1 MRHRMENEMTLSI
14 ETVHIDSL
22 KPAPWASSHLL
33 RPDERLLLQSLA
45 DWGWLQPLVVR
56 VEDRTIIDG
65 NLRWVVAKEQKPVI
79 AKVGDQVPVVW
90 VSCDEVDAMIM
101 HVRMN
106 RARGMVVA
114 TKLSALLK
122 WVIAS
127 NKYDRR
133 TVQNLLVM
141 TNEEYDV
148 LVEGYYL
155 KRKSIKEHNYSRGWV
170 PVEAPKPGTA
180 VAGDISFERPANR
193 DN

>member
-1 MRHRMENEMTLSI
+1 M
-14 ETVHIDSL
+14 
-22 KPAPWASSHLL
+22 
-33 RPDERLLLQSLA
+33 QSLA
-45 DWGWLQPLVVR
+45 DWGWLQPLIVR

-65 NLRWVVAKEQKPVI
+65 NLRWVIAKEQKPVM

-106 RARGMVVA
+106 RAKGMVVA

-141 TNEEYDV
+141 TNDEYEV

-180 VAGDISFERPANR
+180 VAGDISIERPANR